1 MKRNG
6 IDISPSPYLVF
17 VNNEFDLPT
26 ASGGII
32 TLLDNITYFFSV
44 NYTNYDYYDT
54 VICIIFFSDYSNN
67 YIIPLILFAL
77 LFIKYYLHSGNTGN
91 RIIAV
96 IRKRNL
102 IAII

>member
-1 MKRNG
+1 M
-6 IDISPSPYLVF
+6 
-17 VNNEFDLPT
+17 
-26 ASGGII
+26 
-32 TLLDNITYFFSV
+32 TLLFAFLSQTILSVIVFQENNITYFFSV